1 MFIDYLYFFYE
12 MPMMYSIYIW
22 MYVLVSPPIKQR
34 DKGRRISSN
43 LLTSDVIMEGYTML
57 GATEAISNYE

>member
-57 GATEAISNYE
+57 GATEVISNYE

>member
-1 MFIDYLYFFYE
+1 

-57 GATEAISNYE
+57 GATEVISNYE

>member
-1 MFIDYLYFFYE
+1 